1 MNSNTIKSVFT
12 ALFAALIC
20 AGALITIPLG
30 PVPIVLQNA
39 FAIMAG
45 LLLGPLQGAGA
56 VGIFLI
62 LGALGLPVFSGGRG
76 GIAVLTGPTAGYLA
90 GYFIGAL
97 VAGFAMNRLAG
108 DKDIPMAKALPIII
122 SATIMGFLVVYIPG
136 VLVLRK
142 ALHLGLAEA
151 LAKGFTPFIL
161 GDLIKTAVVV
171 PVVLKVRPIVLR
183 YLNLDA

>member
-76 GIAVLTGPTAGYLA
+76 GIAVLTGPTAGVITSYSIHYTKL
-90 GYFIGAL
+90 Y
-97 VAGFAMNRLAG
+97 
-108 DKDIPMAKALPIII
+108 D
-122 SATIMGFLVVYIPG
+122 
-136 VLVLRK
+136 
-142 ALHLGLAEA
+142 AEDS
-151 LAKGFTPFIL
+151 TPL
-161 GDLIKTAVVV
+161 
-171 PVVLKVRPIVLR
+171 LK
-183 YLNLDA
+183 